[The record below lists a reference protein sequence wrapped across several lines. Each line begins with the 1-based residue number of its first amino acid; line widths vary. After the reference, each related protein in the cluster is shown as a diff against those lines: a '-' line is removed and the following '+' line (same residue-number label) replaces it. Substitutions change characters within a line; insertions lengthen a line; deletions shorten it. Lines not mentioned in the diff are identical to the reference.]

1 MVIVHI
7 DRMYTI
13 EVIVEKHDWLLE
25 VNFENLLV
33 LFERKIEQTMVENQ
47 NHIEKMMHQNT
58 LLVQEEIQA
67 VDIVNLFKTIIV

>member
-1 MVIVHI
+1 
-7 DRMYTI
+7 MYTI